1 MPIQPPLLVHVV
13 LDAVLLR
20 AVMAM
25 FVLNAIAL
33 VVVVVVV
40 LCFFFFRLIC
50 SFIFIL
56 FLTAQQK
63 LVEEL
68 DNEYGTTQH
77 PL

>member
-40 LCFFFFRLIC
+40 LCFFFFRLVHLF
-50 SFIFIL
+50 SFDRAAKVGGR
-56 FLTAQQK
+56 TR
-63 LVEEL
+63 
-68 DNEYGTTQH
+68 
-77 PL
+77 